1 MPKDAA
7 FYRDLAG
14 RCGEHGA
21 NATTQV
27 AREQFGLWQLE
38 FEAQAKALEAA
49 ELLKDTQPT
58 VSTTGRRR

>member
-14 RCGEHGA
+14 RCGEHVA

-49 ELLKDTQPT
+49 ELKDTQPT